1 MFTLHGYARDRVEEL
16 GLLDLRE
23 VTLFGGAE
31 DLRRVANFLLTAA
44 DQIDDGKLPSRHSH
58 LHIES
63 VVPAWKYIAPYSDIV
78 VTNADADPAS
88 TAIE

>member
-23 VTLFGGAE
+23 VTLFATAE

-44 DQIDDGKLPSRHSH
+44 DRIDDGKLPTRHAH
-58 LHIES
+58 LHIDA
-63 VVPAWKYIAPYSDIV
+63 VIPAWKTIAPYSDV
-78 VTNADADPAS
+78 VVMNAGADADSS
-88 TAIE
+88 TIE